1 MKKLLLSFLIV
12 ASTSVSAQFYGGL
25 STGYALGAAKRA
37 NGVEYDASVTQ
48 KNIYGSYGQGMNFNL
63 KLGYMFSEVVGF
75 ELGTSYL
82 IGSSQTKHEAVA
94 NSLGAPIPVGK
105 VEAKSS
111 GIRLAPQLVLKSG
124 KGLYSRVGLIIPVA
138 GATIV
143 DYDLTVAPGMQMTA
157 KEEYHGTF
165 SLGIIGAIGYTYALS
180 EKLDLFAEVE
190 YVGLSIKSGTAEF
203 TEYAMNGTDVLPVM
217 DYSDI
222 HTEYVDEL
230 KVTDNQ
236 DPTESTKALRQEA
249 PFSSIGLNIGVVM
262 KF

>member
-37 NGVEYDASVTQ
+37 NGVEYDASYTQ
-48 KNIYGSYGQGMNFNL
+48 KNIYGSYGQGFNVNL

-82 IGSSQTKHEAVA
+82 VGSSQTKLDATA
-94 NSLGAPIPVGK
+94 LGSGT